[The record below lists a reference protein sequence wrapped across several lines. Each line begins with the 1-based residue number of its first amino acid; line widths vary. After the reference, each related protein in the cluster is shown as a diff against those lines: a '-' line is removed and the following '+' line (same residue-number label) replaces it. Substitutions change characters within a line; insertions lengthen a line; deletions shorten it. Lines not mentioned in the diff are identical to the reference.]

1 MEVQRGQQRMEPWYR
16 NDITTTNNYTKN
28 QTTTAR
34 LLPTP
39 ETPSDYSPP
48 SAASLASNP
57 HQQPSPQTS
66 PPPLTFN
73 GTPQPYLDPL
83 MTFYDS
89 SQSSPTNV
97 AVDGEMGSME
107 LFSDMGGD
115 MWAASAG
122 LLFPPPPTSG
132 QPPAVPQMSK
142 GVPGF
147 QPNPCMNPVRRNHNN
162 DVSISSNNNVL
173 GGIDRRASVPNLGS
187 WMQDN
192 TPRSQHMNHIAPDQ
206 PSNNNHNNTNNIH
219 MAGHQRKP
227 SQQQQQQQPSSTVTP
242 TPTRTRARSHSD
254 ATPEGGSDEAALQL
268 KRLRNTEA
276 ARRSRL
282 RRVARMD
289 ELEARIKE
297 MEAENHRLVLR
308 VASLENERVARES
321 KSFADEQKIRK
332 LEGQLSEAARYVTAA
347 RRMKIQMQRY
357 MTALNA
363 TGNGGWDAVSGSIGN
378 GMDSGWLSSNA
389 PVDINPGMVL
399 GSSPESTMMGSL
411 GTSAMGTASGGGEDL
426 INDYGV
432 GFG

>member
-1 MEVQRGQQRMEPWYR
+1 MEPWCR
-16 NDITTTNNYTKN
+16 NDINTTNYTKN
-28 QTTTAR
+28 QTTSAR
-34 LLPTP
+34 LLPTT

-83 MTFYDS
+83 MTLYDS

-97 AVDGEMGSME
+97 PVDGEMGSME

-122 LLFPPPPTSG
+122 LLFPPPTSG
-132 QPPAVPQMSK
+132 QPQAVPQMSK
-142 GVPGF
+142 GIPGF
-147 QPNPCMNPVRRNHNN
+147 QPNQCMNPVRRNHN
-162 DVSISSNNNVL
+162 DMSITSNNNVL

-187 WMQDN
+187 WMQEN
-192 TPRSQHMNHIAPDQ
+192 TPHSQHMNHIAQQQ
-206 PSNNNHNNTNNIH
+206 PSNDNNTNNSNRN
-219 MAGHQRKP
+219 MAGHQR
-227 SQQQQQQQPSSTVTP
+227 QQQQSSTVISP
-242 TPTRTRARSHSD
+242 PTRTRARSHSD
-254 ATPEGGSDEAALQL
+254 ATPDGGPTDEATLQL

-297 MEAENHRLVLR
+297 METENHRLVLR

-332 LEGQLSEAARYVTAA
+332 LEGQLTEAARYVTAA

-357 MTALNA
+357 ITMNA
-363 TGNGGWDAVSGSIGN
+363 SGNGGWDAVSGSIGN

-389 PVDINPGMVL
+389 PVDINPGMAL
-399 GSSPESTMMGSL
+399 GNSPETTVMGSL
-411 GTSAMGTASGGGEDL
+411 GTSGMGTGGGEDL